1 MNKHGYIHGD
11 LHPGNILVL
20 PDGKIGLLDFG
31 IVGSLDEEL
40 RSKGIDLFVAILE
53 KDVQGV
59 LTALTRM
66 GEVHEDANLEALKS
80 DIHDIILHWHG
91 AKLSEVRVTHMLHQL
106 FDACLKQ
113 HVALPTD
120 LILLGKALVTA
131 EGTCMKLDPS
141 FNFVEIAQPRV
152 HEFLQKKLRRSL
164 HPKHLLNDAL
174 LFKDTIKEVPQEML
188 DVLDTIKRGKLQ
200 VDISKDEV
208 SHLTQ
213 ELDRSSNRMAFS
225 MIIASLIV
233 GGALLTQVQTEQLIF
248 NIPYFAF
255 ICFSAA
261 AFLGIFLMISIF
273 HEGKWRRSR

>member
-1 MNKHGYIHGD
+1 
-11 LHPGNILVL
+11 
-20 PDGKIGLLDFG
+20 
-31 IVGSLDEEL
+31 
-40 RSKGIDLFVAILE
+40 
-53 KDVQGV
+53 
-59 LTALTRM
+59 
-66 GEVHEDANLEALKS
+66 
-80 DIHDIILHWHG
+80 
-91 AKLSEVRVTHMLHQL
+91 
-106 FDACLKQ
+106 
-113 HVALPTD
+113 
-120 LILLGKALVTA
+120 
-131 EGTCMKLDPS
+131 MKLDPS